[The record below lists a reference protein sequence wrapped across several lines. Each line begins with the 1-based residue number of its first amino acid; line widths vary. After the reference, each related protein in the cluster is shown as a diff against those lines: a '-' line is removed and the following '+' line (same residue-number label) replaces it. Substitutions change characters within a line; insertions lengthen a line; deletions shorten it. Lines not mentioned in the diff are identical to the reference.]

1 MPARTHPAGAGLK
14 VGLLY
19 DPAVDQ
25 DEQPAG
31 DESDG
36 AAAQE
41 TASTVGGTQPDE
53 PAPGNGSSSEAEHP
67 TQAGESS
74 FLDESAIYEEQTP
87 SGEEVTFDP
96 WAAVYAD
103 EEPHGRRALAVSED
117 TAWSSDESGAGNPSA
132 PARAESGQ
140 PVPEPNYET
149 ADFVQLLQPVPPLRS
164 RLGWRALLHLP
175 PSEREMKEFAQQE
188 MLRAQFARP
197 VTLMVANPKG
207 GTGKTPT
214 SLVLA
219 GEFGEARGG
228 GVVVFDNNENRG
240 TAAQRSYFSH
250 TRTVADLLEYADELD
265 KPEAQ
270 FTDLAYFLAH
280 QNSGKYYVL
289 ASDESVT
296 RQVDQELFAR
306 VHRIL
311 SRFFAVIIIDS
322 GNNELA
328 SNWLAGLD
336 VADGLVVPTQ
346 WRQDHVVT
354 ANKMLKTLREREHP
368 ILDRTMI
375 VGTNA
380 PAAEQPG
387 PRQAAFE
394 WFQGRHHLPV
404 MEIPTDAHIHE
415 GGVVDRSKLAPK
427 TRRAALAAA
436 AVASGLIVD
445 IADQPRYSDD
455 RAGWGL

>member
-1 MPARTHPAGAGLK
+1 M
-14 VGLLY
+14 
-19 DPAVDQ
+19 DQ
-25 DEQPAG
+25 DERVTGAESHPATVRK
-31 DESDG
+31 D
-36 AAAQE
+36 
-41 TASTVGGTQPDE
+41 ASLDADTKTDVERLAPAEDE
-53 PAPGNGSSSEAEHP
+53 PSGEAEHP
-67 TQAGESS
+67 TVSVPPARHATAPGEQNHPEHPASAGQATPTPEPI
-74 FLDESAIYEEQTP
+74 AYEAWA
-87 SGEEVTFDP
+87 DP
-96 WAAVYAD
+96 YGD
-103 EEPHGRRALAVSED
+103 DEPHGRRALAESE
-117 TAWSSDESGAGNPSA
+117 ASEWAQVQSGALIEGEPA
-132 PARAESGQ
+132 PAEWGHPAAEA
-140 PVPEPNYET
+140 NYET
-149 ADFVQLLQPVPPLRS
+149 SDFVRLLQPAPPPRS
-164 RLGWRALLHLP
+164 RQGWRALLHLG
-175 PSEREMKEFAQQE
+175 PSEREVQEFAQE
-188 MLRAQFARP
+188 ELLRAQFARP

-240 TAAQRSYFSH
+240 TAAHRSYFSH
-250 TRTVADLLEYADELD
+250 NRTVADLLAYADELD

-280 QNSGKYYVL
+280 QTAGKYYVL

-296 RQVDQELFAR
+296 RQIDQELFAR

-354 ANKMLKTLREREHP
+354 ANKMLKTLRERDHP
-368 ILDRTMI
+368 LLERTMI

-387 PRQAAFE
+387 PRKAAFE

-436 AVASGLIVD
+436 AVASGLIVE
-445 IADQPRYSDD
+445 IANQPRYFDE
-455 RAGWGL
+455 